1 MSTSTI
7 TVQLRDVN
15 GNDLTAGGDAITLA
29 TTLGTLSAV
38 TDNSDG
44 TYTATLTSAT
54 TTGTGTLTGTVNATT
69 IADNAAVSFTAGV
82 PIALIFDVQPAMTL
96 AGETIAPPV
105 LVEAVDANGNKVPG
119 FGQSVTLGIENNPGG
134 GDLLGQTTA
143 VAAGGVATFGDLTI
157 DRVGNGYT
165 LRATSGGLASA
176 VSAAFDILSSDVDL
190 EIGMT
195 VSEDQPAPGATVVY
209 TISVTNHGPRSAT
222 GVQITGDLPS
232 RMSFVA
238 ASASQ
243 GSYDPENG
251 VWTVGTLA
259 DGAIATLS
267 ITVTVNGL
275 ADASS

>member
-1 MSTSTI
+1 MIDVCELTFSYRGWGPNRASSFGMQVQEF
-7 TVQLRDVN
+7 TVPV
-15 GNDLTAGGDAITLA
+15 GACTALVGPSGSGK
-29 TTLGTLSAV
+29 TTLLGL
-38 TDNSDG
+38 
-44 TYTATLTSAT
+44 
-54 TTGTGTLTGTVNATT
+54 
-69 IADNAAVSFTAGV
+69 IAG
-82 PIALIFDVQPAMTL
+82 
-96 AGETIAPPV
+96 
-105 LVEAVDANGNKVPG
+105 
-119 FGQSVTLGIENNPGG
+119 
-134 GDLLGQTTA
+134 
-143 VAAGGVATFGDLTI
+143 
-157 DRVGNGYT
+157 T

-238 ASASQ
+238 ASASR

-275 ADASS
+275 ANASS